1 MSRLAIAAAFFLFA
15 APALAGT
22 YSATP
27 ASPTPSAKI
36 VARDIAWTFAGGQY
50 SGRTAESRPMVL
62 CQGLAKRVGRLN
74 AFTADDRAFG
84 ADELAKCNGFATD
97 GAVSLAKA
105 D

>member
-1 MSRLAIAAAFFLFA
+1 MSRLAIAAALSLSA
-15 APALAGT
+15 APAVAGT

-27 ASPTPSAKI
+27 ASPEPSAKV
-36 VARDIAWTFAGGQY
+36 VARDIAWTYAGGQY
-50 SGRTAESRPMVL
+50 NGRTSESRPMVL

-74 AFTADDRAFG
+74 AFTADGRAFG
-84 ADELAKCNGFATD
+84 TDELAKCNVFAAD